1 MENLTLSDYSTAQ
14 VTNNSFPK
22 KFLTL
27 PLLAGVL
34 VFVVMTIALT
44 GISEDVA
51 NHEPLTLIDVQ
62 VSNWLQT
69 HRSVPLTKAMFL
81 FTFFGSTGAVS
92 CIAGAFGLYLIW
104 RRRFTWL
111 AVVVSAVF
119 GGMLLNKLLKYAFQ
133 RPRPRFTDPLLTLTG
148 YSFPSGHTM
157 MATALYGVLAVYLCT
172 SDMDQRQRKGRLVII
187 SAAAALLIGLVG
199 FSRMYLGAH
208 YLSDVL
214 GAMAE
219 GLAWLS
225 LCITVMHSVRR
236 DSRGN
241 DLG

>member
-1 MENLTLSDYSTAQ
+1 M
-14 VTNNSFPK
+14 
-22 KFLTL
+22 

-34 VFVVMTIALT
+34 VFVVMTITLG

-51 NHEPLTLIDVQ
+51 NHEPLTSTDAEL
-62 VSNWLQT
+62 SNWL
-69 HRSVPLTKAMFL
+69 HSHGSPSLTKAMFV

-92 CIAGAFGLYLIW
+92 CIAVAFGLYLVW
-104 RRRFTWL
+104 RRRFHWC

-119 GGMLLNKLLKYAFQ
+119 GGMLLNRLLKYAFQ
-133 RPRPRFTDPLLTLTG
+133 RPRPRFDDPLLTLTG

-157 MATALYGVLAVYLCT
+157 MATALYGVLAAYLCT
-172 SDMDQRQRKGRLVII
+172 TNVDARPRLAIV
-187 SAAAALLIGLVG
+187 SAAALLIGLVG

-225 LCITVMHSVRR
+225 LCLTVMHSIRGG
-236 DSRGN
+236 SRESN
-241 DLG
+241 RS

>member
-1 MENLTLSDYSTAQ
+1 MSHSDHVRNKSLK
-14 VTNNSFPK
+14 SS
-22 KFLTL
+22 FLTL

-34 VFVVMTIALT
+34 VFVVMTITLA

-62 VSNWLQT
+62 VSNWLQS
-69 HRSVPLTKAMFL
+69 HRSPPLTKAMFAL
-81 FTFFGSTGAVS
+81 TFFGSTGAVS
-92 CIAGAFGLYLIW
+92 CIAVVLGLYLIW
-104 RRRFTWL
+104 QRRFHWF
-111 AVVVSAVF
+111 AVVVTAVF
-119 GGMLLNKLLKYAFQ
+119 GGMLLNRLLKYAFQ
-133 RPRPRFTDPLLTLTG
+133 RPRPRFDDPLLTLTG

-157 MATALYGVLAVYLCT
+157 MATAVYGVLAAYLCAT
-172 SDMDQRQRKGRLVII
+172 NVDRRRRVAIVS
-187 SAAAALLIGLVG
+187 AAALLIALVG

-225 LCITVMHSVRR
+225 LCLTVMHSVRE
-236 DSRGN
+236 G
-241 DLG
+241 